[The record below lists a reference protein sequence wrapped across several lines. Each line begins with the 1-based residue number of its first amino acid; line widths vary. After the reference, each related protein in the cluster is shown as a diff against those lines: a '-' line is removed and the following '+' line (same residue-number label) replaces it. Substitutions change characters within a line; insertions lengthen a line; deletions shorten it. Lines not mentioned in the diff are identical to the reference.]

1 MSPFYQAVYDLVRQ
15 IPPGKVASYGQL
27 AFLAGRPRAARQAG
41 QAMAHC
47 PPDLPW
53 HRVVSRKYIRG
64 SCGRKGCLFC
74 RTGGWTLPAAGGKG
88 RKGKGKSDS
97 RRRSRNCG

>member
-53 HRVVSRKYIRG
+53 HRVVSADGRVKG
-64 SCGRKGCLFC
+64 SFPEVHQGLLRAEGVPFLPDGRVDIARC
-74 RTGGWTLPAAGGKG
+74 RWEGPEREGK
-88 RKGKGKSDS
+88 K
-97 RRRSRNCG
+97 